1 MSIEGRVTP
10 AEVAAVVSDIRA
22 LETRAMDNGQNWLGF
37 SFNLAAASIED
48 NAEVAFGED
57 EGDDDRHG

>member
-1 MSIEGRVTP
+1 
-10 AEVAAVVSDIRA
+10 
-22 LETRAMDNGQNWLGF
+22 MDNGQNWLGF

>member
-1 MSIEGRVTP
+1 MSTEGRVTP
-10 AEVAAVVSDIRA
+10 AEVAAVVSDIRT
-22 LETRAMDNGQNWLGF
+22 LEARAMEHGQNWLGF

-57 EGDDDRHG
+57 EGADDQLG